1 MKWIEEEENLL
12 KIQRNHPKESM
23 TYIRC
28 IFVYINKNEYIEQ
41 VVAEKELVANDC
53 IPKERVLRLVEER
66 RHNKPN
72 ARYVFRDACIFS
84 VDLTPE
90 QIPMFSQDEVGGRFL
105 TKLGLLE
112 DISVPP
118 SIFLFHDLNAVY
130 FFFYEEDTG
139 VLVPPKS
146 ILNKGGR
153 RCNTTK
159 RVSYSN
165 NKTRKQGTYGSPHPL
180 PS

>member
-28 IFVYINKNEYIEQ
+28 VFVYINKNEYIEQ

-72 ARYVFRDACIFS
+72 ARYVFRDACISS
-84 VDLTPE
+84 VVLTPE

-165 NKTRKQGTYGSPHPL
+165 NKTKKKL
-180 PS
+180 